1 MRNSSL
7 QKEYCG
13 NKLSRRLIILL
24 LASSVWLMSLA
35 GCSSSEIDYAR
46 MEPRTIALIAPVH
59 AEEQGDAMRLGAEA
73 AAKEFGYQLQY
84 ASFKPNEDAS
94 EQLAAA
100 LRMVEGGASAIL
112 IDPANEGVL
121 EELAAAASARNVP
134 VVALND
140 ERLVK
145 GVQSAITVDHVEA
158 GRQAGEALAK
168 LIGDAGSVAIMRSDR
183 TDPDLE
189 LREAGIREAVAQHP
203 SIRIVESASCGNL
216 RDACWNAAKGM
227 LDASH
232 IDGAIALESGA
243 SLGLADEARR
253 RSEAGSLKIVA
264 FGSQVEQLSLLQ
276 DGVIHQLV
284 VQNDFSF
291 GYIGL
296 EQAVSLLS
304 GKETPGGPTMLE
316 TKVVNADNMFWMNNQ
331 KLLFP
336 FVQ

>member
-1 MRNSSL
+1 MRNSYLDKAYRSKPWL
-7 QKEYCG
+7 
-13 NKLSRRLIILL
+13 RLAAAA
-24 LASSVWLMSLA
+24 LAVLWIVALA
-35 GCSSSEIDYAR
+35 GCSSSDI
-46 MEPRTIALIAPVH
+46 EPGKLEPHAIGLIAPVH

-73 AAKEFGYQLQY
+73 AAKEYGIQLRY
-84 ASFKPNEDAS
+84 ASFKPSEDAG

-100 LRMVEGGASAIL
+100 LRMTEEGVSAIL
-112 IDPANEGVL
+112 IDPANGQVL
-121 EELAAAASARNVP
+121 EELAAVASAKGIP

-140 ERLVK
+140 EQVVK
-145 GVQSAITVDHVEA
+145 GVQGAITVDHVEA

-168 LIGDAGSVAIMRSDR
+168 LIGGQGSVAIMGSDR
-183 TDPDLE
+183 SDPDLE
-189 LREAGIREAVAQHP
+189 LREAGIRESLAQHS
-203 SIRIVESASCGNL
+203 SIRIVENASCGNL

-227 LDASH
+227 LDASP

-243 SLGLADEARR
+243 SLGLADEAKRR
-253 RSEAGSLKIVA
+253 GEAGSLKIVA
-264 FGSQVEQLSLLQ
+264 FGTQVEQLSLLQ

-296 EQAVSLLS
+296 EQAVALLA
-304 GKETPGGPTMLE
+304 GKETTGHPTMLE
-316 TKVVNADNMFWMNNQ
+316 TRVVNADNMFWMNNQ

>member
-1 MRNSSL
+1 MRN
-7 QKEYCG
+7 
-13 NKLSRRLIILL
+13 NKHAKDDRCNPWYRLVVWF
-24 LASSVWLMSLA
+24 ASAVWIMGMA
-35 GCSSSEIDYAR
+35 GCSSSDIDSGRA
-46 MEPRTIALIAPVH
+46 EPRTISLIAPIH
-59 AEEQGDAMRLGAEA
+59 AGEQGDAMRLGAEA
-73 AAKEFGYQLQY
+73 AAKAFGYQLQY
-84 ASFKPNEDAS
+84 ASFKPDEDAS

-100 LRMVEGGASAIL
+100 LRMVEGGVSAIL
-112 IDPANEGVL
+112 IDPANEHVL
-121 EELAAAASARNVP
+121 EELAAAASARSIP

-140 ERLVK
+140 ERLIK
-145 GVQSAITVDHVEA
+145 GVLSAITVDQVEA

-168 LIGDAGSVAIMRSDR
+168 LIGDTGSVAIMRSDR
-183 TDPDLE
+183 KDPDLE
-189 LREAGIREAVAQHP
+189 LREAGIRASLAQHP

-243 SLGLADEARR
+243 SLGLADEAKRR
-253 RSEAGSLKIVA
+253 GEAGSLKIVA

-291 GYIGL
+291 GYIGM
-296 EQAVSLLS
+296 EQAVALLS
-304 GKETPGGPTMLE
+304 GKETTGHPTMLE
-316 TKVVNADNMFWMNNQ
+316 TRVVNADNMFWMNNQ

>member
-1 MRNSSL
+1 MGGAIWITGL
-7 QKEYCG
+7 T
-13 NKLSRRLIILL
+13 
-24 LASSVWLMSLA
+24 
-35 GCSSSEIDYAR
+35 GCLTSDIDSGKP
-46 MEPRTIALIAPVH
+46 EPPAHTIALIAPVH
-59 AEEQGDAMRLGAEA
+59 AGEQGDAMRLGAEA
-73 AAKEFGYQLQY
+73 AAKEFGIQLQY

-100 LRMVEGGASAIL
+100 LRMVEEGSSAIL
-112 IDPANEGVL
+112 IDPANEHVL
-121 EELAAAASARNVP
+121 EQLAAVASAKGVP

-140 ERLVK
+140 ERLIK

-168 LIGDAGSVAIMRSDR
+168 LIDDKGTVAIMRSDR
-183 TDPDLE
+183 TDPDLD
-189 LREAGIREAVAQHP
+189 LREAGIRESFARHP
-203 SIRIVESASCGNL
+203 SIRIAESASCGNL

-227 LDASH
+227 LDASP

-243 SLGLADEARR
+243 SLGLADEAKRR
-253 RSEAGSLKIVA
+253 GEAGNLKIVA

-296 EQAVSLLS
+296 EQAVALLT
-304 GKETPGGPTMLE
+304 GKETPGHPTMLG